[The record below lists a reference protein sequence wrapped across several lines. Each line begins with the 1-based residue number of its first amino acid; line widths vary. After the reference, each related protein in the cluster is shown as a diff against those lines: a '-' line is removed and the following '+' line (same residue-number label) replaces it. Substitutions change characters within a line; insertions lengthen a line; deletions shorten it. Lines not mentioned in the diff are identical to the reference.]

1 MFTSSSLSSAHHV
14 HDELQGLQLDVGPL
28 SREVR
33 ARKMACAMWE
43 ITLGFEWVSAVIV
56 PRVWL
61 REWSGRG
68 ALWALAF
75 GELCVGNCRLVFYY
89 SSSSLSSRESG
100 TCVSTVQSWWMVP
113 ESVYGF
119 TLRF

>member
-56 PRVWL
+56 PRVVERVVWERCPL
-61 REWSGRG
+61 GFGVWG
-68 ALWALAF
+68 AVC
-75 GELCVGNCRLVFYY
+75 GK
-89 SSSSLSSRESG
+89 LSFS
-100 TCVSTVQSWWMVP
+100 
-113 ESVYGF
+113 F
-119 TLRF
+119 LLLK